1 MDLLIENKEV
11 IMEVQ
16 ITDTG
21 NLELIIDKWD
31 MIISLLSMGFT
42 IALVVVVIV
51 AAIKLGWK
59 YWPWVLVTGA
69 LAFLFV

>member
-1 MDLLIENKEV
+1 
-11 IMEVQ
+11 MEVQ
-16 ITDTG
+16 ITDNG
-21 NLELIIDKWD
+21 NLELIVDKWD

-42 IALVVVVIV
+42 IALVIVVIV

-59 YWPWVLVTGA
+59 YWPWVLVVGA